1 MADAIVSTADG
12 RIKVVP
18 FGADTLAPLA
28 GAAALAKEAA
38 ETAEAVASLQAYL
51 GSNPF
56 ADTTALNAYTNSAL
70 AVGMSTIVVG
80 DGRYALTS
88 LSPKTWARTGDSDGK
103 VASDQA
109 AAAGATATA
118 LGQALSGPYRDN
130 EVSASL
136 AESWSVLYNEAPTV
150 AAAINPTLGGR
161 WIAFDAGTQVAVERI
176 IDAIMAEITVA
187 STATQVYVRI
197 WECATADANVNA
209 APPQAGDTLKAEK
222 RVALADAIAMDG
234 GANGIAPNVAG
245 REYAFVLDEPVPILA
260 GKTYKVAIEAQ
271 DGTNTEVASN
281 VAFRTVT
288 AVSQQRYVGGRRA
301 TPGAAYTNMTTTQRH
316 AIGLLQRSLA
326 SSSLTT
332 VASLTAENTA
342 RSQERL
348 AARLNRN
355 HDRLAAHAGLFPRNL
370 ADAFTF
376 SGDSLVEHSVTHV
389 TAGQKG
395 TDVVARYVTGT
406 VNNIAVGG
414 TRSDQILATFT
425 ALSAGQKDDVGITN
439 GGTND
444 ILQGVANVVS
454 TVVTNMQAV
463 AAISSNRIIMGP
475 WEGDHVRY
483 YAQARAIC
491 AALKSSL
498 GAKFFDGQA
507 YLALFSAGSAT
518 EIVATQTGG
527 IPSSLTSDTLGHPN
541 TAGAAV
547 LGREW
552 ALMTRALAGVGAP
565 YIHDDYVVAD
575 DTSGATVHAPRIL
588 GTALRWRIVSGN
600 ESLAFNINAT
610 TGLIARS
617 TIGIMPDFE
626 ELIVQAEG
634 TNGPSNEAR
643 ITVGKKMAGTRP
655 TQAVRIKASA
665 TTPVGGGGQLVTPAL
680 TGGAASKKLTMVVSG
695 RMRNRI
701 NGTLLATIRTDNFAD
716 NTILTKEDRQLR
728 FLARTANGTNIA
740 NAYGPLPAS
749 DPYGWHTWFFT
760 MDTTTGVQ
768 TLKAA
773 TDGETANTA
782 VPTADAL
789 LDLTG
794 TVQLFRAQTSI
805 LKDFD
810 LKMFWLAQ
818 DFIDI
823 GDPAKRAL
831 FYDPT
836 TKAPLDLGAAG
847 TVDGVTPLIFVRGSA
862 AEYQAGTNYGTGG
875 NLHAAPLVSLS
886 RLGFE
891 SVS

>member
-1 MADAIVSTADG
+1 MAKITD
-12 RIKVVP
+12 
-18 FGADTLAPLA
+18 LPLA
-28 GAAALAKEAA
+28 GPLSGTEPVILVQDGAAKKSPIGALVEQVAQPIVDEAQGIA
-38 ETAEAVASLQAYL
+38 DSL
-51 GSNPF
+51 G
-56 ADTTALNAYTNSAL
+56 SAL
-70 AVGMSTIVVG
+70 A
-80 DGRYALTS
+80 
-88 LSPKTWARTGDSDGK
+88 
-103 VASDQA
+103 
-109 AAAGATATA
+109 
-118 LGQALSGPYRDN
+118 GPYRDN

-136 AESWSVLYNEAPTV
+136 GADWNILYNLVPTV
-150 AAAINPTLGGR
+150 AAAVNPTLGGR
-161 WIAFDAGTQVAVERI
+161 WIAFDAGTQLEAERI
-176 IDAIMAEITVA
+176 MDAAMAEIAVA
-187 STATQVYVRI
+187 ATGKKVFARL
-197 WECATADANVNA
+197 WECDSDDDGVNL
-209 APPQAGDTLKAEK
+209 APPQAGDTLKAAK
-222 RVALADAIAMDG
+222 KTLLADAIALDG
-234 GANGIAPNVAG
+234 GANGITPNVTG
-245 REYAFVLDEPVPILA
+245 REFAFPFDEPVPIRA
-260 GKTYKVAIEAQ
+260 GKTYKLAIEVL
-271 DGTNTEVASN
+271 DDTDTEVACN
-281 VAFRTVT
+281 IAFRTV
-288 AVSQQRYVGGRRA
+288 AAMSQQRFAGGRRA
-301 TPGAAYTNMTTTQRH
+301 APGAAYTNMVLTQRH
-316 AIGLLQRSLA
+316 AMGLLQRRLA
-326 SSSLTT
+326 TSSQSTLANLT
-332 VASLTAENTA
+332 SDNTA

-414 TRSDQILATFT
+414 TRSDQILATFS

-552 ALMTRALAGVGAP
+552 ALMTRALSGIGAP
-565 YIHDDYVVAD
+565 YIHDDYVVAG

-665 TTPVGGGGQLVTPAL
+665 TAPVGGGGQLVTPAL

-695 RMRNRI
+695 RMRNRT

-805 LKDFD
+805 LMDFD
-810 LKMFWLAQ
+810 IKMFWLAQ
-818 DFIDI
+818 DYIDI

-831 FYDPT
+831 FYDPIT
-836 TKAPLDLGAAG
+836 RAPLDLGAAG
-847 TVDGVTPLIFVRGSA
+847 TVDGVTPLIFIRGSA